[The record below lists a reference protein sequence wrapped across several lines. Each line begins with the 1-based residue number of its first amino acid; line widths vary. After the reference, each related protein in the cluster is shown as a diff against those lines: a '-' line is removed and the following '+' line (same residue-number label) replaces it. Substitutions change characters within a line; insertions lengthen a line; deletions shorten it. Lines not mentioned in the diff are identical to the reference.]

1 MKQQIQLSDHFT
13 YKKLLQFTFPS
24 IVMMIFTSI
33 YSVVDGWFVSN
44 YVGKTQFA
52 AVNLIMPVLGILG
65 IFGYMFGAGGSALI
79 AKTLGEQE
87 RDKANR
93 LFSLFVYLSIVVSTI
108 MMIFGFIYLPD
119 VAHWLG
125 AEGQLLEDCNTY
137 GRLFIIALPAWMLLF
152 EFQLFF
158 VTAEKPK
165 LGLYITIAAGV
176 TNIILDALFI
186 IVFDWGI
193 SGAAIASAIG
203 QTVGGVF
210 PLIYFSRKNTSLL
223 KLTRTSFDGK
233 AIIKCCTN
241 GSSELMSG
249 VSMSILGMV
258 YNYQLLKY
266 AGENGVAAFG
276 VIMYVSMIFIA
287 TFLGYCSGVAP
298 IFGYHYGAHNSLE
311 LKGLL
316 HKSFGIIAIF
326 SLSMFVLSEALAYPI
341 SSIFVGYDKE
351 LVKMTVLGFRI
362 YSFAFIFMG
371 TSILCS
377 AFFTALNNG
386 LISALISFLRTLVFE
401 LGAVLLF
408 PLILGINGIWFSVVI
423 AEFMATIV
431 GITFILTTKTRYFS

>member
-24 IVMMIFTSI
+24 IIMMIFTSI

-258 YNYQLLKY
+258 YNVQLLKY

-371 TSILCS
+371 TSIFCS

-386 LISALISFLRTLVFE
+386 LVSALISFLRTLVFE

-431 GITFILTTKTRYFS
+431 GITFILTTKKRYFS

>member
-24 IVMMIFTSI
+24 IIMMIFTSI

-258 YNYQLLKY
+258 YNVQLLKY

-371 TSILCS
+371 TSIFCS

-386 LISALISFLRTLVFE
+386 LVSALISFLRTLVFE

>member
-24 IVMMIFTSI
+24 IIMMIFTSI

-371 TSILCS
+371 TSIFCS

-386 LISALISFLRTLVFE
+386 LVSALISFLRTLVFE

-431 GITFILTTKTRYFS
+431 GITFILTTKKRYFS

>member
-24 IVMMIFTSI
+24 IIMMIFTSI

-351 LVKMTVLGFRI
+351 LVEMTVLGFRI

-371 TSILCS
+371 TSIFCS

-386 LISALISFLRTLVFE
+386 LVSALISFLRTLVFE

-431 GITFILTTKTRYFS
+431 GITFILTTKKRYFS

>member
-24 IVMMIFTSI
+24 IIMMIFTSI

-258 YNYQLLKY
+258 YNVQLLKY

-371 TSILCS
+371 TSIFCS

-431 GITFILTTKTRYFS
+431 GITFILTTKKRYFS

>member
-24 IVMMIFTSI
+24 IIMMIFTSI

-298 IFGYHYGAHNSLE
+298 IFGYHYGAYNSLE

-371 TSILCS
+371 TSIFCS

-401 LGAVLLF
+401 LAAVLLF

-431 GITFILTTKTRYFS
+431 GITFILTTKKRYFS

>member
-24 IVMMIFTSI
+24 IIMMIFTSI

-371 TSILCS
+371 TSIFCS

-431 GITFILTTKTRYFS
+431 GITFILTTKKRYFS